1 MPPVTGAALRAV
13 QLSRPGWGR
22 RGYDV
27 EQVDAFLARAAD
39 ALDALADGR
48 TPGVTAD
55 DVHGVVFTKPGF
67 GRGRGY
73 DEDDVDALLDA
84 VESTLR
90 GGSGARG
97 VPELNGRPLTE

>member
-13 QLSRPGWGR
+13 RLPRPGWGR
-22 RGYDV
+22 
-27 EQVDAFLARAAD
+27 
-39 ALDALADGR
+39 
-48 TPGVTAD
+48 
-55 DVHGVVFTKPGF
+55 
-67 GRGRGY
+67 RGY

-90 GGSGARG
+90 GGSGAPG